1 MSVILAVAF
10 AVMILYLFVQFGR
23 QEYIEEYYEDIIID
37 VEGRLEWARALRSFP
52 FGMRSQLDV
61 CRGLFE
67 KSKNLWQDNRWF
79 QAYEVARKS
88 QEAMNNAQNLY
99 KSLYIVPEKRN
110 GRN

>member
-10 AVMILYLFVQFGR
+10 AVMILCLIIQFAR
-23 QEYIEEYYEDIIID
+23 QEYIEEYYEEIIID

-52 FGMRSQLDV
+52 FGMKSQLDV
-61 CRGLFE
+61 CRHLLD

-88 QEAMNNAQNLY
+88 QEAMNNAQDLY
-99 KSLYIVPEKRN
+99 KSLYVALDKQK
-110 GRN
+110 